1 MDELEVIRMEVERLL
16 EQGRKP
22 GLTQEQR
29 QEISAKVNVLW
40 ARLAGTAQ
48 ASGGHANADDADD
61 DRNSNQ
67 DQTVRFVI

>member
-29 QEISAKVNVLW
+29 QDISARVNVLW
-40 ARLAGTAQ
+40 ARLAGTTQ
-48 ASGGHANADDADD
+48 AAGGHANADDPDAKG
-61 DRNSNQ
+61 NQ
-67 DQTVRFVI
+67 DQTIRFVI